1 MPSTPLAERDP
12 GLGNLHSPLPP
23 QLCWQTSRPRYHAFL
38 GFLLTDEVAQ
48 KYCAHYCPLSD
59 EDDLASHLSYL
70 QVEGLQAILGNKY
83 DLQNFLSVLV
93 YKDRKRGTM
102 AFALVLADN
111 RGIYDEQRVPPPPEV
126 IALIADELGLEGA
139 EREPRWYKP
148 I

>member
-1 MPSTPLAERDP
+1 MAASIASESSPSARSWQDWRPPLTP
-12 GLGNLHSPLPP
+12 HV
-23 QLCWQTSRPRYHAFL
+23 F

-59 EDDLASHLSYL
+59 EDDDLASHLSYL
-70 QVEGLQAILGNKY
+70 QVEGLQPILGDKY

-93 YKDRKRGTM
+93 YKDRKRM
-102 AFALVLADN
+102 AMGFALVLADN

-126 IALIADELGLEGA
+126 VALIADELGLEGA

-148 I
+148 V

>member
-1 MPSTPLAERDP
+1 MAASIASESLPSARSWQNWRPPLTP
-12 GLGNLHSPLPP
+12 HV
-23 QLCWQTSRPRYHAFL
+23 F

-70 QVEGLQAILGNKY
+70 QVEGLQAILGDKY
-83 DLQNFLSVLV
+83 DLQNFTSVLV
-93 YKDRKRGTM
+93 YKDRKRMTM

-111 RGIYDEQRVPPPPEV
+111 RGIDDDQRVPPPPEV
-126 IALIADELGLEGA
+126 VAQIADELGLEGA

-148 I
+148 V